1 MKVKVFLN
9 GGLGFIGIRF
19 IRKYFQEH
27 EIIVYARKK
36 DRQILDKSD
45 VLKNITVEY
54 GSIEDSS
61 LGIALE
67 KHKPEV
73 VIHLAALTGLKKCH
87 DNPQLAFE
95 TNVYGTYNLLK
106 NCQQGT
112 KIIFISSREV
122 YGETLNSKSKETD
135 TTKPNNVYGITKLLA
150 EQLVQLESQ
159 KNNLDYTILR
169 LTNVYGPE
177 GDQYGA
183 QVIIKDV
190 LRARKVRIMGG
201 SQRLNFVY
209 VDDVVELIGKTLT
222 DSSSSK
228 QIFNVG
234 SDDTITIKEFAQQVI
249 KMQDKDISIEYLP
262 MRNTETSNFDPS
274 LEKLFSI
281 MGFVPKTSLSQ
292 GLKNTIGWYQ
302 KSLVLE

>member
-1 MKVKVFLN
+1 MKVLLN

-36 DRQILDKSD
+36 DRPILNESD
-45 VLKNITVEY
+45 ALKNITIEY

-61 LGIALE
+61 LGSALE
-67 KHKPEV
+67 KHKPDV
-73 VIHLAALTGLKKCH
+73 VVHLAALTGLKKCH
-87 DNPQLAFE
+87 DSPQLAFK
-95 TNVYGTYNLLK
+95 TNVFGTYNLLK
-106 NCQQGT
+106 NCQSGT

-122 YGETLNSKSKETD
+122 YGETLNSKSKESD
-135 TTKPNNVYGITKLLA
+135 YTKPNNVYGITKMLA

-183 QVIIKDV
+183 QVIINDILKDK
-190 LRARKVRIMGG
+190 KVKIMGG

-209 VDDVVELIGKTLT
+209 VDDEEKYIGLSRGTKRL
-222 DSSSSK
+222 K
-228 QIFNVG
+228 WE
-234 SDDTITIKEFAQQVI
+234 ITSRRI
-249 KMQDKDISIEYLP
+249 
-262 MRNTETSNFDPS
+262 
-274 LEKLFSI
+274 
-281 MGFVPKTSLSQ
+281 
-292 GLKNTIGWYQ
+292 
-302 KSLVLE
+302 

>member
-1 MKVKVFLN
+1 MKVLLN

-36 DRQILDKSD
+36 DRPILNESD
-45 VLKNITVEY
+45 VLKNITIEY
-54 GSIEDSS
+54 GNIEDSS
-61 LGIALE
+61 LGSALE
-67 KHKPEV
+67 KHKPDV
-73 VIHLAALTGLKKCH
+73 VVHLTALTGLKKCH
-87 DNPQLAFE
+87 ENPQLAFK

-106 NCQQGT
+106 NCQIGT

-122 YGETLNSKSKETD
+122 YGETLNSKSKESD
-135 TTKPNNVYGITKLLA
+135 YTKPNNVYGITKMLA

-183 QVIIKDV
+183 QVIIKDI
-190 LRARKVRIMGG
+190 LKDKKVKIMGG

-209 VDDVVELIGKTLT
+209 VDDVVELINKTLSDT
-222 DSSSSK
+222 RASK

-234 SDDTITIKEFAQQVI
+234 SNDTLTIKEFAQKVI
-249 KMQDKDISIEYLP
+249 QMQDHEIKFEYLP
-262 MRNTETSNFDPS
+262 MRNTETSNFEPS
-274 LEKLFSI
+274 LEKLSSV
-281 MGFVPKTSLSQ
+281 MDFVPKTPLSQ
-292 GLKNTIGWYQ
+292 GLKNTIDWYQ
-302 KSLVLE
+302 KN

>member
-54 GSIEDSS
+54 GSVEDSS

>member
-1 MKVKVFLN
+1 
-9 GGLGFIGIRF
+9 
-19 IRKYFQEH
+19 
-27 EIIVYARKK
+27 
-36 DRQILDKSD
+36 
-45 VLKNITVEY
+45 
-54 GSIEDSS
+54 
-61 LGIALE
+61 
-67 KHKPEV
+67 
-73 VIHLAALTGLKKCH
+73 
-87 DNPQLAFE
+87 
-95 TNVYGTYNLLK
+95 
-106 NCQQGT
+106 
-112 KIIFISSREV
+112 
-122 YGETLNSKSKETD
+122 
-135 TTKPNNVYGITKLLA
+135 
-150 EQLVQLESQ
+150 
-159 KNNLDYTILR
+159 
-169 LTNVYGPE
+169 
-177 GDQYGA
+177 
-183 QVIIKDV
+183 
-190 LRARKVRIMGG
+190 MGG

>member
-54 GSIEDSS
+54 GSVEDSS

-274 LEKLFSI
+274 LEKLFLI